1 MKYLSN
7 VYAVL
12 LTVVMLNMI
21 LRILLYI
28 LLAKVPTLTTQHC
41 KG

>member
-7 VYAVL
+7 VCAVL
-12 LTVVMLNMI
+12 PTLVILNMI
-21 LRILLYI
+21 LRTRLYI
-28 LLAKVPTLTTQHC
+28 LLAKVPSLITLGC